1 MLLNIQTEKSTF
13 ICYAII
19 YDYSMIFIYNLQ
31 LWCEWKNG
39 VFSVLAARQ
48 NGHSAVVQNLIDNK
62 ASIDQVMINSSV
74 HCHQWELIDD
84 DKYRASL
91 TLKELTKHERC
102 CCVASNGYW

>member
-13 ICYAII
+13 ICYVII
-19 YDYSMIFIYNLQ
+19 YDYSMVFIYNLQ
-31 LWCEWKNG
+31 LRCESKNG
-39 VFSVLAARQ
+39 LFSVFAARQ

-62 ASIDQVMINSSV
+62 ASIDQVMINASV

-102 CCVASNGYW
+102 CCVGSNGY